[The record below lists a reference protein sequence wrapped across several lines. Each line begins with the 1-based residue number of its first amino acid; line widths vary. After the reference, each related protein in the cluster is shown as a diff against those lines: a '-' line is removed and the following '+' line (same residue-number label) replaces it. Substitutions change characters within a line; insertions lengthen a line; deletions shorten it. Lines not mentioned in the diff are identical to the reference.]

1 MPSNLVPSSWQKEA
15 DEPST
20 AETHHSA
27 TLPAALYTDCQS
39 CRITG
44 TLTFSAVGLYALTAA
59 RGQANTRTGKG
70 VASLAGLGQS
80 VPQYREAVALLTRYL
95 HTGFLAV
102 AAARWTAYTPPPAS
116 PHAEPNVA

>member
-70 VASLAGLGQS
+70 VASLAGLG
-80 VPQYREAVALLTRYL
+80 
-95 HTGFLAV
+95 FLAV